1 MGWMDGRACVALRGR
16 ACASGRVLSCVC
28 ACSCVRGRAFG
39 RACTRGVCVCV
50 FCSRVVARAC
60 SRAVCVRAWSRVGGR
75 PHTHAR
81 PTHNSRRNRAILC
94 PASDRRGPPRPQLR
108 PHAEGARGRARRRAR
123 LAAPP
128 RLEKNAFVIII
139 CHRLRHERPRT
150 HDLARTT
157 THDHAHTT
165 PFPPAGVARPTPS
178 PTDGVPRTHR
188 SPCNDYR
195 ITNDSQYW
203 NWAFQKVGAQLSRTR
218 DLKRRRKWKRL
229 RSQRT
234 TNATDRSQQIKW
246 WKRNDIMP
254 RHHQHHHA

>member
-50 FCSRVVARAC
+50 CVF
-60 SRAVCVRAWSRVGGR
+60 VRAWSR
-75 PHTHAR
+75 AR
-81 PTHNSRRNRAILC
+81 ARVQC
-94 PASDRRGPPRPQLR
+94 VF
-108 PHAEGARGRARRRAR
+108 ARGRAWEDDHTHTHAPPTTVDATGQFCAPQVIAEDHRGRSCGRILRAR
-123 LAAPP
+123 GAA
-128 RLEKNAFVIII
+128 RAAARDWRR
-139 CHRLRHERPRT
+139 HRGLKKTLSSSSSAIVCATSDHART
-150 HDLARTT
+150 TSHARQRTT

-203 NWAFQKVGAQLSRTR
+203 NWAFQKVGAQLSRT
-218 DLKRRRKWKRL
+218 
-229 RSQRT
+229 
-234 TNATDRSQQIKW
+234 
-246 WKRNDIMP
+246 
-254 RHHQHHHA
+254 